1 MEQIFGG
8 LSDIFTLVN
17 FFCIG
22 SGILLGIFVGAVP
35 GMNGPMALALLI
47 PVSYYL
53 PPLAAI
59 SFLVGITK
67 GACYGGSISGIL
79 LNTPG
84 SPEAACTCL
93 DGYPLAKKGKSEK
106 ALKMA
111 LFASIFGDTFSDIVL
126 IMVAAPIASIALK
139 MGPTEI
145 CSLVIFA
152 LTLIAILSGKSLIK
166 GLMAGVFGI
175 FIACV
180 GTDPLMGIPRMTLG
194 FYQLSSG
201 IPLTAIAIGMLALA
215 EIMLQIIE
223 QQKKGYVET
232 VITLGKNTPKED
244 RTVSLNE
251 FKGVF
256 KTLVRSSFIGTA
268 IGALPGLGT
277 TLAAFLGYGAAKK
290 ASKNPEEFGK
300 GSLEGIAAAEAA
312 NNAVNGSNLIPLFTL
327 GIPGNAAAAIL
338 IGAFMV
344 HGITPGPLMFETHGR
359 LVYGIYFGML
369 VANLLNL
376 GLGYFGLKVFSRVL
390 LAPKAI
396 IYPAI
401 IFICAIGAF
410 VEESSFFSVGIMFVC
425 AVLGVLMK
433 KYDFSFVTFI
443 IGFVLGPMFE
453 YSLQQVLSASQGNL
467 MIFFQR
473 PVSAVVI
480 VLTIVFL
487 VHNGIRSIKQNRKL
501 KHKMTLQDAAE
512 NNHG

>member
-1 MEQIFGG
+1 MEQILGG
-8 LSDIFTLVN
+8 LSDIFTLAN
-17 FFCIG
+17 IFFIG
-22 SGILLGIFVGAVP
+22 SGVLLGIFVGAIP
-35 GMNGPMALALLI
+35 GMNGPMALAMLI

-53 PPLAAI
+53 PPLAGI
-59 SFLVGITK
+59 SFLVGILK

-93 DGYPLAKKGKSEK
+93 DGYPLAKQGKGEK
-106 ALKMA
+106 ALKMS
-111 LFASIFGDTFSDIVL
+111 LFASIFGDVFSDIIL

-145 CSLVIFA
+145 CSFVIFA
-152 LTLIAILSGKSLIK
+152 LTLIATLSGKSLTK
-166 GLMAGVFGI
+166 GMMAGVFGV
-175 FIACV
+175 FISCI
-180 GTDPLMGIPRMTLG
+180 GTDPLMGSPRMTLG
-194 FYQLSSG
+194 LYQLSSG
-201 IPLTAIAIGMLALA
+201 IPLTGIAIGMLALS

-223 QQKKGYVET
+223 HHQKGNKET
-232 VITLGKNTPKED
+232 VLSLSKDLPRKD
-244 RTVSLNE
+244 RVVSLNE
-251 FKGVF
+251 LKGVF
-256 KTLVRSSFIGTA
+256 KTLIRSSLIGSA
-268 IGALPGLGT
+268 VGALPGLGT

-290 ASKNPEEFGK
+290 GSKKPEEFGN

-344 HGITPGPLMFETHGR
+344 HGISPGPLMFETHGR
-359 LVYGIYFGML
+359 LVYGIYFGLM
-369 VANLLNL
+369 VANILNL
-376 GLGYFGLKVFSRVL
+376 GLGYFGLKVFTRVL
-390 LAPKAI
+390 QAPKSI

-401 IFICAIGAF
+401 IFICTTGAF
-410 VEESSFFSVGIMFVC
+410 IEESSLFAVGIMFVC
-425 AVLGVLMK
+425 AVLGILMK

-453 YSLQQVLSASQGNL
+453 FSLQQVLSSSQGNL

-487 VHNGIRSIKQNRKL
+487 IHNFISNRRE
-501 KHKMTLQDAAE
+501 LQKPKY
-512 NNHG
+512 

>member
-8 LSDIFTLVN
+8 LSDIFTLGN

-84 SPEAACTCL
+84 SPEAACICL
-93 DGYPLAKKGKSEK
+93 DGYPLAQQGKSEK

-111 LFASIFGDTFSDIVL
+111 LFASIFGDNFSDIFL
-126 IMVAAPIASIALK
+126 ILVAAPIASIALK
-139 MGPTEI
+139 MGPTGI

-175 FIACV
+175 FIACI

-201 IPLTAIAIGMLALA
+201 IPLTAIAI
-215 EIMLQIIE
+215 
-223 QQKKGYVET
+223 
-232 VITLGKNTPKED
+232 
-244 RTVSLNE
+244 
-251 FKGVF
+251 
-256 KTLVRSSFIGTA
+256 
-268 IGALPGLGT
+268 
-277 TLAAFLGYGAAKK
+277 
-290 ASKNPEEFGK
+290 
-300 GSLEGIAAAEAA
+300 
-312 NNAVNGSNLIPLFTL
+312 
-327 GIPGNAAAAIL
+327 
-338 IGAFMV
+338 
-344 HGITPGPLMFETHGR
+344 
-359 LVYGIYFGML
+359 GML

-473 PVSAVVI
+473 PVSAVVV

-487 VHNGIRSIKQNRKL
+487 VHNGIRNMKQRQKVKHPMAL
-501 KHKMTLQDAAE
+501 KDAAE
-512 NNHG
+512 GNHG